1 MRISDWSSDVC
12 SSDLPGTSDRRTPV
26 RWRPAQRQGPREG
39 RHSTCGSSLQ
49 TPYVWI
55 FQSQE
60 QNGKS
65 DRPIQAT
72 PATTPRTAAR
82 ASQSY
87 RISTILTITG
97 DWSQDTQNE
106 ARRRSEEHTYELKSL
121 MRH

>member
-1 MRISDWSSDVC
+1 M
-12 SSDLPGTSDRRTPV
+12 
-26 RWRPAQRQGPREG
+26 QGPREG

-87 RISTILTITG
+87 RISTILTITVY
-97 DWSQDTQNE
+97 WSQDTQKE
-106 ARRRSEEHTYELKSL
+106 DRRATGFRVLHGASNLNSENGRESGWERVSQ
-121 MRH
+121 